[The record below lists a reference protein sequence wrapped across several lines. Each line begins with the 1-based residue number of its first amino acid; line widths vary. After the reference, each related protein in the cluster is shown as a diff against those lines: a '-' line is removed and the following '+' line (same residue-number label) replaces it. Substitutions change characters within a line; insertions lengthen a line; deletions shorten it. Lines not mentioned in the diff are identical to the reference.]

1 MKPVMKLLVL
11 ILRELDK
18 LETILRALQ
27 TIGASG
33 ATVLSSQGI
42 GRRHAKEKEGH
53 AMPVMGSPEAY
64 LASEREQSKTILCA
78 LDEDRLPA
86 AIYNIEKI
94 LGDLTAPDKGLLMVL
109 PIEELKGIRKWY

>member
-1 MKPVMKLLVL
+1 MKPVMKLLIL
-11 ILRELDK
+11 ILREMDK

-42 GRRHAKEKEGH
+42 GRKHDKEGH
-53 AMPVMGSPEAY
+53 TMPVMGSPEAY
-64 LASEREQSKTILCA
+64 LTAEREQSKTILCV
-78 LDEDRLPA
+78 LEEDHIPA

-94 LGDLTAPDKGLLMVL
+94 LGDLTAPDKGLLMIL
-109 PIEELKGIRKWY
+109 PVEELKGIRRWY